1 MITHAPEPRLEPY
14 TDFIQNN
21 DLEPERIT
29 DYDLELWEEEMCKL
43 SISDEM
49 ICEIYRR
56 LGL

>member
-1 MITHAPEPRLEPY
+1 MIRRTPEPRLEPY
-14 TDFIQNN
+14 TDIIQT
-21 DLEPERIT
+21 DEPEPIT
-29 DYDLELWEEEMCKL
+29 DYDLEIKEQEMCKL